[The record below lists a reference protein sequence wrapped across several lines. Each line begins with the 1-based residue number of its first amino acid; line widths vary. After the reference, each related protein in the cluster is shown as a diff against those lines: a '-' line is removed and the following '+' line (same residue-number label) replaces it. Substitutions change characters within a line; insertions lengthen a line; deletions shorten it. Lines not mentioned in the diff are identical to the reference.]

1 MPPPP
6 KGTPPPQGDTPT
18 QVGPW
23 VDIGDGGGSPIQT
36 TPLLF
41 SHCFIPGTA
50 HPPTPKK
57 AKWGG
62 GGYGDTAF
70 NTPCPPKRV

>member
-1 MPPPP
+1 MPPPPP
-6 KGTPPPQGDTPT
+6 KGTPPPQGDTP
-18 QVGPW
+18 GGAMGGYRGW
-23 VDIGDGGGSPIQT
+23 GGSPIQT

-62 GGYGDTAF
+62 GGFGDTAF

>member
-50 HPPTPKK
+50 HPPTPKMGLTLLGSRSS
-57 AKWGG
+57 APHRW
-62 GGYGDTAF
+62 
-70 NTPCPPKRV
+70 